1 MDEPKAAGSGW
12 PSPVYAWYVVV
23 IFLLCQICSFID
35 RQMISLFLDPIR
47 EDLGLSDTQVSLVA
61 GFAFAIFYATLGL
74 PIARLADQFNR
85 KRIILA
91 GLMVWSVMA
100 ALTGFTKGFWQL
112 LLVRMGVGAGEAT
125 LSPSVFSMLSDYFP
139 RHKLGRAISVYSL
152 GTYLGMALAMF
163 AGGAIATLGKT
174 AQIPWFPQFG
184 QSKLGRSPSSW
195 RPCWARPCPWRS

>member
-1 MDEPKAAGSGW
+1 
-12 PSPVYAWYVVV
+12 
-23 IFLLCQICSFID
+23 
-35 RQMISLFLDPIR
+35 MITLVLDPIR
-47 EDLGLSDTQVSLVA
+47 DLGLSGTQVSLAA
-61 GFAFAIFYATLGL
+61 GCAFAIFYATLGL

-125 LSPSVFSMLSDYFP
+125 LSPSVFSMFSDYFP
-139 RHKLGRAISVYSL
+139 RHKLGGAISVYSL

-163 AGGAIATLGKT
+163 AGGAIATRR
-174 AQIPWFPQFG
+174 
-184 QSKLGRSPSSW
+184 QSRDFRYLPGAPRLTGDSEIRLDQGPSLAPPTGRSGGAVAEEVKSCLLGPPA
-195 RPCWARPCPWRS
+195 RRRGLRCWCGQVPAR